1 MEMLTITISM
11 YDRSRRATV
20 TLPAEVTIGELMEQ
34 CSTRWQLP
42 RQSFIFR
49 NIVSNELLL
58 ESDSLWTA
66 GVRDG
71 AELQVF
77 PIVEGGA
84 R

>member
-1 MEMLTITISM
+1 MDTITISISM

-34 CSTRWQLP
+34 CSARWQLP
-42 RQSFIFR
+42 RQSFVFR
-49 NIVSNELLL
+49 NIASNELLL
-58 ESDSLWTA
+58 ESDSLRQA
-66 GVRDG
+66 DVREG